1 MCFCFVVVLCCFLL
15 WCCFCCCCCCP
26 CCCCL
31 RLAPRVA
38 SASMD
43 EADFAGAEAGEIW
56 PSATLRYFVAHAK
69 VDSQDKDAYFEAL
82 TAAFGAMLDS
92 VPRSWSQLKLAYH
105 KVINSHPSKNQIET
119 DKHEAASA
127 KNNARR
133 LLRRRRRS
141 SGLSQGHHRLPNLR
155 EAASAK
161 ALHGDGVPDR
171 LQGRAVRGR

>member
-1 MCFCFVVVLCCFLL
+1 
-15 WCCFCCCCCCP
+15 
-26 CCCCL
+26 
-31 RLAPRVA
+31 
-38 SASMD
+38 MD
-43 EADFAGAEAGEIW
+43 EADVAGAEAGEIW

-82 TAAFGAMLDS
+82 TAAFGALLDS

-161 ALHGDGVPDR
+161 ALHGVGVPDR